1 MAAPNGPNQLARRV
15 IDDLI
20 DFSGETEVDKY
31 MVFFKQQQISNLR
44 GFINRLHEEA
54 ATARNEIAQITALI
68 ADMEALRHEDD
79 VYHDHLIDIR
89 ADREATRRKLE
100 GLEELITDAGE
111 QIEIK
116 EQEVYQLSG

>member
-1 MAAPNGPNQLARRV
+1 
-15 IDDLI
+15 
-20 DFSGETEVDKY
+20 
-31 MVFFKQQQISNLR
+31 
-44 GFINRLHEEA
+44 
-54 ATARNEIAQITALI
+54 
-68 ADMEALRHEDD
+68 MEALRHEDD

>member
-1 MAAPNGPNQLARRV
+1 MAAPNGPSQLARRV
-15 IDDLI
+15 IDDHI

-68 ADMEALRHEDD
+68 AEMEALRHKDE
-79 VYHDHLIDIR
+79 VYHDHLIDIS
-89 ADREATRRKLE
+89 
-100 GLEELITDAGE
+100 GLTGRLRGGSWRGW
-111 QIEIK
+111 K
-116 EQEVYQLSG
+116 NSLRMLGSK